1 MDFPILFCFQRTSDA
16 RKVIVRSFIL
26 IRVKIWQVN
35 PEILTK
41 VFCET
46 RVSLWL
52 VGIHLKQK
60 FSLAAA
66 FGPPLVEIHMHQNQW
81 GEKRFVRSGMGW
93 SFAPFEK
100 SNGDKQG
107 TVASGV
113 CKCVLLVPDFRET
126 FAKCFTRKF

>member
-66 FGPPLVEIHMHQNQW
+66 FGPPLVEIRMN
-81 GEKRFVRSGMGW
+81 
-93 SFAPFEK
+93 
-100 SNGDKQG
+100 
-107 TVASGV
+107 
-113 CKCVLLVPDFRET
+113 
-126 FAKCFTRKF
+126 